1 MNQRGKGPVPI
12 NDALEESLA
21 RLGESIRKRNAQK
34 VGDAASGPQ
43 DPVRPPPPRSE
54 KKSNLREPPDGD
66 RQADFFVPS
75 VYDVASK
82 DSRTI
87 MDVAVFR
94 LSKKEK
100 RANDVIMHKLPDGYV
115 RVTSGPDGMAS
126 IWDYDIVLMAISHLT
141 EAVNRYRAGRGD
153 KPGQTFRPH
162 VSEILKFCRQSD
174 GGRQYEAIEE
184 ALRRLKQT
192 NVEIV
197 RGRKGRGGRPLRET
211 KGTGLINDYTVISYA
226 DTERITAVEIE
237 LPSWLYKAVVE
248 AENPE
253 VLTMHPDYFL
263 MTPGIGRFLYRL
275 ARLAAGRG
283 QARWSF
289 RLIYERSGSS
299 GTLKKFTENLRKLI
313 GDNDMPE
320 YLLSE
325 EAGQDGPVLVMS
337 HRDMTLPA
345 PDGP

>member
-1 MNQRGKGPVPI
+1 MNHDRERGGDPI
-12 NDALEESLA
+12 QVNDALQESLA
-21 RLGESIRKRNAQK
+21 KLDASIRERKSNM
-34 VGDAASGPQ
+34 AAAIE
-43 DPVRPPPPRSE
+43 PPPTPG
-54 KKSNLREPPDGD
+54 KSAKSSLREPPEGD
-66 RQADFFVPS
+66 AQADFFVPS

-100 RANDVIMHKLPDGYV
+100 RAHDVILHQLPDGYV

-141 EAVNRYRAGRGD
+141 DAVNRYRAGRGP
-153 KPGQTFRPH
+153 KPGQTFKPH

-174 GGRQYEAIEE
+174 GGRQYEAIEG
-184 ALRRLKQT
+184 ALRRLKATQ
-192 NVEIV
+192 VEIV
-197 RGRKGRGGRPLRET
+197 RGQKGKQGRGGRPLREA
-211 KGTGLINDYTVISYA
+211 KGVGLINDYTAISYA
-226 DTERITAVEIE
+226 DTGRLMAVEIE

-263 MTPGIGRFLYRL
+263 MTPGLGRFLYRL
-275 ARLAAGRG
+275 ARLAAGKS

-289 RLIYERSGSS
+289 KLIHERSGSK
-299 GTLKKFTENLRKLI
+299 GAFKRCTYELRELI
-313 GDNDMPE
+313 KADDLPE
-320 YLLSE
+320 YHLAE
-325 EAGQDGPVLVMS
+325 EAGQDGPVLVMT
-337 HRDMTLPA
+337 HRSAVLAA
-345 PDGP
+345 PTGS